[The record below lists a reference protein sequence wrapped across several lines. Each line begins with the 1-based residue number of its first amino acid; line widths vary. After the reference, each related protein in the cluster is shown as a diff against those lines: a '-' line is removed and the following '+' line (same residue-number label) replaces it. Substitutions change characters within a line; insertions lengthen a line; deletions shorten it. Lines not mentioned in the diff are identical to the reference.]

1 MAQRLEMD
9 AEFLT
14 TTLNWILNCPTKHLA
29 TRVLEETI
37 RQMLTIELAHWGF
50 QNRDVDLVTLWE
62 RDGNTRKCQI
72 SCGVQ
77 TWDLTLIMDLDDNYS
92 ERWEVYGTPILI
104 K

>member
-1 MAQRLEMD
+1 MKKRLEMD
-9 AEFLT
+9 ANFLT
-14 TTLNWILNCPTKHLA
+14 TTLNWILNCPTNHLA

-37 RQMLTIELAHWGF
+37 RQMLTIELAHWGY

-62 RDGNTRKCQI
+62 RDGNKRKCQI

-77 TWDLTLIMDLDDNYS
+77 TWNLTLLVGLDDNYR
-92 ERWEVYGTPILI
+92 ERWEVHGTPMLI

>member
-1 MAQRLEMD
+1 MAQRLEMH

-14 TTLNWILNCPTKHLA
+14 TTLNWILNCPTNHLA
-29 TRVLEETI
+29 TRVLEQMI
-37 RQMLTIELAHWGF
+37 RQMLTVELAHRGF

-62 RDGNTRKCQI
+62 RDGNKRKCQI

-77 TWDLTLIMDLDDNYS
+77 TWDLTLLMDLDDNYR